1 MYINYIKMKKI
12 SLLFITL
19 FTLLQVN
26 AQTSTFNSL
35 LQKHV
40 TKSGIVDYKAF
51 KNDEA
56 KLDSYITYLEKTSPD
71 ASWSKNKQ
79 KAFWINAYNA
89 YTIKLILKNYPLK
102 SIMNIKEKGKSAWK
116 IPFAKVGGKT
126 YTLDHIEHEILR
138 KKLFDPKIH
147 VGVNCASGS
156 CPKLGNVAFTEANV
170 EAELIKLMKAFVN
183 DPTRNKI
190 GKKKVQI
197 SEIFNWFKDDFTK
210 NGTVIDYLNKYS
222 KTEIK
227 SNAKISYL
235 KYDWSLNGK

>member
-1 MYINYIKMKKI
+1 MKKI
-12 SLLFITL
+12 LIFFVVTFIVAQT
-19 FTLLQVN
+19 N
-26 AQTSTFNSL
+26 AQTSIFNDL

-40 TKSGIVDYKAF
+40 TKDGIVDYKSL

-56 KLDSYITYLEKTSPD
+56 KLDSFISYLEKTSPD
-71 ASWSKNKQ
+71 NSWSDNK
-79 KAFWINAYNA
+79 KRAFWINAYNA
-89 YTIKLILKNYPLK
+89 YTIKLILENYPIK
-102 SIMNIKEKGKSAWK
+102 SIMNIKKKGKTAWK

-156 CPKLGNVAFTEANV
+156 CPKLGNKAFTEENI
-170 EAELIKLMKAFVN
+170 EAELTQLMKDFVN
-183 DPTRNKI
+183 DATRNKL

-197 SEIFNWFKDDFTK
+197 SSIFDWFKGDFTK
-210 NGTVIDYLNKYS
+210 NGSIVDYLNKYS
-222 KTEIK
+222 DTEIK

>member
-1 MYINYIKMKKI
+1 MKKI
-12 SLLFITL
+12 LIFFVVTFIVAQT
-19 FTLLQVN
+19 N
-26 AQTSTFNSL
+26 AQTSIFNDL

-40 TKSGIVDYKAF
+40 TKDGIVDYKSL

-56 KLDSYITYLEKTSPD
+56 KLDSFISYLEKTSPD
-71 ASWSKNKQ
+71 NSWSDNK
-79 KAFWINAYNA
+79 KRAFWINAYNA
-89 YTIKLILKNYPLK
+89 YTIKLILENYPIK
-102 SIMNIKEKGKSAWK
+102 SIMNIKKKGKTAWK

-156 CPKLGNVAFTEANV
+156 CPKLGNKAFTEENI
-170 EAELIKLMKAFVN
+170 EAELTQLMKDFVN
-183 DPTRNKI
+183 DATRNKL

-197 SEIFNWFKDDFTK
+197 SSIFDWFKGDFTK
-210 NGTVIDYLNKYS
+210 NESIVDYLNKYS
-222 KTEIK
+222 DTEIK